1 METYII
7 NSGNV
12 SAALSELKKGGKHF
26 IITVDV
32 PFPGGTVELG
42 AEVSLLS
49 GAVRLPP
56 AQVQQLN

>member
-42 AEVSLLS
+42 A
-49 GAVRLPP
+49 
-56 AQVQQLN
+56 